1 MDVYIYK
8 LDLNVENPVVE
19 KYPAQIR
26 EGTYGDEVIRFVGP
40 NDYKVWHSE
49 FDIKMVGV
57 VYEPLDNVIELIV
70 KRDRIESE
78 VLTMIEAYCY
88 KKTEFLREKL
98 NMFCDGIRAVIRFA
112 IFKDTEVK
120 PIEPGGALYGTRATQ
135 VFIDD
140 FFIPEPSPIPP
151 VSREEYLKKASFS
164 APIDPVLII
173 PGPFEG
179 EEDI

>member
-1 MDVYIYK
+1 MNTIDVYIYK
-8 LDLNVENPVVE
+8 LDLNVEKPVVE

-26 EGTYGDEVIRFVGP
+26 EGAYGDEVIRWIGP

-70 KRDRIESE
+70 KRDKKESE
-78 VLTMIEAYCY
+78 SITMIEDYCC
-88 KKTEFLREKL
+88 KKAASIRKKL
-98 NMFCDGIRAVIRFA
+98 DMYHRGISAAIQFMVFKIR
-112 IFKDTEVK
+112 KVK
-120 PIEPGGALYGTRATQ
+120 TILPGGPLYGTRATQ
-135 VFIDD
+135 VIIDD
-140 FFIPEPSPIPP
+140 FDPPEIPP

-164 APIDPVLII
+164 APL

-179 EEDI
+179 EDDV